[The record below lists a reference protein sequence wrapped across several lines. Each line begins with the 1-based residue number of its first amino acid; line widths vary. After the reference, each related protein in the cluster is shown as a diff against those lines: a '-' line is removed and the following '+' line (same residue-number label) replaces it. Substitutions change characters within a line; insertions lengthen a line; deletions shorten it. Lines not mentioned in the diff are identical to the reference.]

1 MEYDNAI
8 FKGWRCFEVNIIKCN
23 YLSLNYT

>member
-1 MEYDNAI
+1 MENDNAI
-8 FKGWRCFEVNIIKCN
+8 FKGWRCFEVNIIKSD